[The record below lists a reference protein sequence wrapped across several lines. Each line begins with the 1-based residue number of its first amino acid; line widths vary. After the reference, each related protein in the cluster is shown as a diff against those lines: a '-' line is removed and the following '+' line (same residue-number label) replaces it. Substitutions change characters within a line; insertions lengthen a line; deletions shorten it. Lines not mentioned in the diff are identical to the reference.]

1 MSIEVMFIR
10 KVYDLVGMDLWEEL
24 VIEYLNNYFVE
35 NWNKM
40 MVSEMKG

>member
-1 MSIEVMFIR
+1 MSIEVVFIR

>member
-1 MSIEVMFIR
+1 MSTEAMLTR
-10 KVYDLVGMDLWEEL
+10 KVHDLVGVDLWEEL
-24 VIEYLNNYFVE
+24 ATEYLNNYSVE